1 MSLKV
6 LVRCLLFQI
15 CKGANNLNSRIYFP
29 LQGCGEPILL
39 AGAVVFLAIK
49 DAISSARKDVGLT
62 GPFRLDSP
70 ATNERVRL
78 ACNDVIAQQT
88 AVQPGGKQG
97 ETPWSILV

>member
-1 MSLKV
+1 MFILE
-6 LVRCLLFQI
+6 FI
-15 CKGANNLNSRIYFP
+15 FP
-29 LQGCGEPILL
+29 LQGCGEPILN
-39 AGAVVFLAIK
+39 AGAVFLAMK

-88 AVQPGGKQG
+88 AAQPGGKQG
-97 ETPWSILV
+97 ETPWSIIV